1 MHFSKGDT
9 AVLECGPSVAG
20 FAYWSCDLEG
30 HWSTSFPDL
39 SQCQSYWLQKLRGQL
54 DKSANRQA
62 SVVHVAND
70 LAHYTAN
77 FGPLRPGDLLLL
89 IDTIESMTSRMRDDL
104 KTIPT
109 MDQRRAVITQVVQVK
124 DFLIIRSEASGA
136 TITLLLSCSK
146 CQNWSK

>member
-1 MHFSKGDT
+1 MIIAGET
-9 AVLECGPSVAG
+9 AVIECGASAAG
-20 FAYWSCDLEG
+20 LAYWPCGLEG
-30 HWSTSFPDL
+30 QWQTSMPDF

-62 SVVHVAND
+62 SIVHVAND

-89 IDTIESMTSRMRDDL
+89 IDTIESMSARMRLDL

-109 MDQRRAVITQVVQVK
+109 VDQRRAVITQVVQVSF
-124 DFLIIRSEASGA
+124 DFNITVRRCNCKIRYAYIFFRQTVSR
-136 TITLLLSCSK
+136 
-146 CQNWSK
+146 